1 MNFICYNF
9 IYMEKNILIAGKDMV
24 DGGSFAEGCS
34 VSGRLVAISGAE
46 PDADDSRRR
55 TIAERRADVAA
66 YEEARSIEAKAG
78 ICTIEWNRSS
88 PLSARSFVLEA
99 ESIYGRIDEAVLLF
113 DEEWFASSAEKL
125 DAEEIARVS
134 DYMTVGFQ
142 YLALELISKFERA
155 NSAEQ
160 PSTLVFMLKE
170 GPCTLDV
177 MKVPALKTGVNA
189 IASPLV
195 AAAAASFA
203 SFAENI
209 AALYA
214 DSRFVNILLVRSDP
228 DSDVSGHDD
237 QLSRWLCSYMDELC
251 EKKNVRHSVQWIK
264 SGAKVAQSPFS
275 LFRR

>member
-1 MNFICYNF
+1 
-9 IYMEKNILIAGKDMV
+9 MEKNILIAGKDMV

-55 TIAERRADVAA
+55 TIAERRAEVAA

-113 DEEWFASSAEKL
+113 DEEWFASSAEKM

-155 NSAEQ
+155 NSVEQ
-160 PSTLVFMLKE
+160 PATLVFMLKE

-228 DSDVSGHDD
+228 DCDVSGHDD

-251 EKKNVRHSVQWIK
+251 EKRNVRHSVQWIK
-264 SGAKVAQSPFS
+264 SGAKFVQSPFS